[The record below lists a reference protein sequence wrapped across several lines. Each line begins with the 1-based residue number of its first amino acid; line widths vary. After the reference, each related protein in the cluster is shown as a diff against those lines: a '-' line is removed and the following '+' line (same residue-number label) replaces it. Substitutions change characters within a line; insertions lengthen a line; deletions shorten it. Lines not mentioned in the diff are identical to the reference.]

1 MISSMFSLLDLFSKC
16 DQIPYENHMTTIW
29 KLIILMSGTCFAY
42 GKYVFFNYF
51 YIKFQL
57 IVFFLECALGA
68 RESNFGI
75 YINFS
80 MTKVPII

>member
-1 MISSMFSLLDLFSKC
+1 
-16 DQIPYENHMTTIW
+16 
-29 KLIILMSGTCFAY
+29 MSGTCFAY

-75 YINFS
+75 YINSS